1 MVVYWGG
8 QSKHHHVR
16 STMLFLMPD
25 TSRLDYYTYGDFNGT
40 PTEADSGFF
49 ATCTGIN
56 PDCDFSFLDLSG
68 CSVRNRRYGSI
79 YTGEYPPG
87 LVRDV
92 TSISQ
97 YNSIIWPGA
106 LISPKHFVTA
116 GHLAGYFSSQYGF
129 GTNVMG
135 FFKKNGELVTQEFNP
150 NVIADADAGFER
162 GDWALFELTSPI
174 TDPDVKIYNKILDET
189 GDTLFEQGTATFTLS
204 SNGQVQPAYIENS
217 GNIRLSTGLISP
229 DDDIYKNALTF
240 SGDSGSPVFIH
251 HPVHGTVFVGPVA
264 MGSDYPIMSNTVG
277 RYISLKN
284 ELNQLLADN
293 GGYEIEWLTPAD
305 LGGATKV
312 KDALIMSTEEQY
324 TPSTSMNAKEIVC
337 EVTAIRGDDTTKKST
352 SAFAAI
358 SGNAPPDLDF
368 DGNFIISNIFTNN
381 SFHEGTQLLWEVDCD
396 DAFEDTFP
404 PTTLFTNIVFGP
416 TLNNA
421 GISGSVLASSISTMG
436 LNIPDGVS
444 GASMNVSVYSENIF
458 GRTGDP
464 NKYYP
469 IGSTLIQKRG
479 FGPTF
484 DSFSFNDTSPSPGD
498 TITGTFAGWT
508 MMPDRGNSTV
518 NAVGVGFSYTP
529 TTANFSGDS
538 FTITIPAEAEAG
550 DTLIIVTVDVSNAY
564 NSIRAVSGQS
574 ITIA

>member
-1 MVVYWGG
+1 
-8 QSKHHHVR
+8 
-16 STMLFLMPD
+16 MLFLMSD

-40 PTEADSGFF
+40 PTEANSGFF

-56 PDCDFSFLDLSG
+56 PNCDFSFLDLSG

-79 YTGEYPPG
+79 YPNEYPPG
-87 LVRDV
+87 LVKDI

-106 LISPKHFVTA
+106 LISPKHFITA
-116 GHLAGYFSSQYGF
+116 GHLSSYFSSQYGF

-150 NVIADADAGFER
+150 TRIAELGDGFER

-189 GDTLFEQGTATFTLS
+189 GSTTYEIGTTTFTLS
-204 SNGQVQPAYIENS
+204 SNGQVQPAYVVESNNNLQNHVS
-217 GNIRLSTGLISP
+217 VP
-229 DDDIYKNALTF
+229 EDDIYKNALDF

-251 HPVHGTVFVGPVA
+251 HPVHGMVLVGPIA
-264 MGSDYPIMSNTVG
+264 MGGNYPDMSNTV
-277 RYISLKN
+277 RHSSLKS
-284 ELNQLLADN
+284 ELSQLLADN

-305 LGGATKV
+305 LSGATKV

-337 EVTAIRGDDTTKKST
+337 EVTAIRGDETTKKST
-352 SAFAAI
+352 AAFAAI
-358 SGNAPPDLDF
+358 SGNAPPNLDF

-381 SFHEGTQLLWEVDCD
+381 SFHEGTQLLWDVDCD
-396 DAFEDTFP
+396 DAFRDTFP
-404 PTTLFTNIVFGP
+404 PTTMFANILFGP
-416 TLNNA
+416 TLNNS

-436 LNIPDGVS
+436 VHVPDGVS
-444 GASMNVSVYSENIF
+444 GASMNVSIYTENIF

-464 NKYYP
+464 DKYYP
-469 IGSTLIQKRG
+469 IGSTLMQKRG
-479 FGPTF
+479 YGPTF

-518 NAVGVGFSYTP
+518 NAAGIGFNYTP
-529 TTANFSGDS
+529 SIATFSGDS
-538 FTITIPAEAEAG
+538 FTMTIPAEAEAG
-550 DTLIIVTVDVSNAY
+550 DTLIIVSVDVSNAY
-564 NSIRAVSGQS
+564 SSVRAVAGQS